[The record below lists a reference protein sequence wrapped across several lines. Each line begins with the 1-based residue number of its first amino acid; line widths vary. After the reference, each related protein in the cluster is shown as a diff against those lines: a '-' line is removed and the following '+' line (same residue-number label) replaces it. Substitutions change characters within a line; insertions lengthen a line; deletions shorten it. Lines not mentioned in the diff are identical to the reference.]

1 MIATMLTPKTTLSHL
16 SRKIRRIVRQPRSIQ
31 VKASDVDS
39 YGDYNVEQM
48 NELPANPAS
57 SNVVPDVSAEEF
69 DTLYHWYL
77 S

>member
-1 MIATMLTPKTTLSHL
+1 
-16 SRKIRRIVRQPRSIQ
+16 

-57 SNVVPDVSAEEF
+57 SNVVLDVSAEEF

>member
-1 MIATMLTPKTTLSHL
+1 MIATMLTPKTTLSRL
-16 SRKIRRIVRQPRSIQ
+16 SRKIRRIARQPRSIQ